1 MLMKPEEIA
10 KLKIKSSYDDNAED
24 WQVPPFILK
33 AKEVTLP
40 SLKKNGYDMME
51 QEKDTRDLVINGSSM
66 DSDSS
71 SNDKH

>member
-1 MLMKPEEIA
+1 M
-10 KLKIKSSYDDNAED
+10 
-24 WQVPPFILK
+24 
-33 AKEVTLP
+33 VTLP